1 MAWKDLTA
9 RQQSLD
15 RAIES
20 CGISLDGSI
29 ACLKNVMKKIGA
41 DCSEEEYV
49 RNRIALKLRAH
60 QLLGDTDSF
69 IERTEKMLSDFEKD
83 DAEWRARGKK
93 LGFDF

>member
-1 MAWKDLTA
+1 MAWNDLTA

-20 CGISLDGSI
+20 CGICLDDSV
-29 ACLKNVMKKIGA
+29 ACLKNVMKVIGA
-41 DCSEEEYV
+41 DNYEKDFVKS
-49 RNRIALKLRAH
+49 RIASRLRAQ
-60 QLLGDTDSF
+60 QLLDDADSF

>member
-9 RQQSLD
+9 RLQSLD

-20 CGISLDGSI
+20 CGIKLDESV

-41 DCSEEEYV
+41 DSSEEDFV
-49 RNRIALKLRAH
+49 RNRIALRVRA
-60 QLLGDTDSF
+60 QQRLGDTDSF
-69 IERTEKMLSDFEKD
+69 IERAEKMLGDFEKD
-83 DAEWRARGKK
+83 DAEWRTRGKK